1 VPSLPSPCRLTSF
14 AAGVVALALLVAV
27 AAACGGSP
35 AASEAERRGP
45 PTIAGE
51 GCGRAPK
58 PGNATM
64 MITSGGR
71 DRSAR
76 VHVPGGL
83 ETGRRI
89 PVLLV
94 LHGAGGDGPS
104 FERYSR
110 FSELADR
117 EGFVAVYPSAID
129 RFWTVGEDSSGPDD
143 VRFLA
148 DLLDRVE
155 GRTCVDPTRV
165 YATGLSNGGGM
176 AARLACELSER
187 VVAVAPVAGAYG
199 GLPPCRPPRTVSVL
213 EMHGDADPIVSYEG
227 SGPGRPDSAR
237 GFAAGWAE
245 RDGCAASPI
254 RRRLA
259 PTAVRLDWS
268 GCRSGAAVSHV
279 RILGGG
285 HDIPGVTPRTS
296 PPGAIF
302 GPGEIWRFLA
312 AHPRRGP

>member
-1 VPSLPSPCRLTSF
+1 MANLPSPRRSASF
-14 AAGVVALALLVAV
+14 AAGVLALVVAV

-35 AASEAERRGP
+35 TAQEADRSRRA
-45 PTIAGE
+45 PTVAGE
-51 GCGRAPK
+51 GCGRAPQ
-58 PGNATM
+58 PGNATVA
-64 MITSGGR
+64 ITSGGR

-83 ETGRRI
+83 ETGRRV

-94 LHGAGGDGPS
+94 LHGAGGDGPG
-104 FERYSR
+104 FEPYSR

-129 RFWTVGEDSSGPDD
+129 RFWTVAEDSSGPDD
-143 VRFLA
+143 VRFLD
-148 DLLDRVE
+148 DLLARIE

-176 AARLACELSER
+176 AARLACALSTR

-199 GLPPCRPPRTVSVL
+199 GLSECRPARPVSVL
-213 EMHGDADPIVSYEG
+213 EMHGDADPIVPYEG

-245 RDGCAASPI
+245 RNGCAASPVSG
-254 RRRLA
+254 RLA

-268 GCRSGAAVSHV
+268 GCRSGTAVSHV
-279 RILGGG
+279 RILRGG

-312 AHPRRGP
+312 AHPRQAP